1 MCSHLRTSVE
11 SLERVRYRLARNNSG
26 DLTENEVAKLERFC
40 ELEHL
45 MQLLKARAHLY
56 VRDNREPDI
65 SARGELDRFGG

>member
-1 MCSHLRTSVE
+1 MKYLISLREGAARSMCSHLRTSVE

-45 MQLLKARAHLY
+45 MRLLKARAHLY
-56 VRDNREPDI
+56 GQRQ
-65 SARGELDRFGG
+65 S